1 MTRAEGRCFTA
12 LAAVRES
19 GSGSGARLRHMVMRF
34 RASAAGRASQQP
46 HHSARSGRHPARK
59 VLPPSSGKNEERKNL
74 VGKTCRKARRSA
86 ERSQTPESHLDE
98 KVRSA
103 ETIEREQRVFESM
116 LRKTKVNLRYAM
128 MRRSKKF
135 YSMSRQCEQ
144 LRRCSSSQLR

>member
-1 MTRAEGRCFTA
+1 MPENK
-12 LAAVRES
+12 
-19 GSGSGARLRHMVMRF
+19 LRR
-34 RASAAGRASQQP
+34 QNP
-46 HHSARSGRHPARK
+46 
-59 VLPPSSGKNEERKNL
+59 
-74 VGKTCRKARRSA
+74 KARRSA
-86 ERSQTPESHLDE
+86 ERSLTPESHLEE

-116 LRKTKVNLRYAM
+116 LHKTKVKLRYAM

>member
-1 MTRAEGRCFTA
+1 VRPEGLLSSLTTARAPGATLHEKFCLPARVKTKNEKASSAKPAGKRAEA
-12 LAAVRES
+12 LSVA
-19 GSGSGARLRHMVMRF
+19 
-34 RASAAGRASQQP
+34 
-46 HHSARSGRHPARK
+46 
-59 VLPPSSGKNEERKNL
+59 
-74 VGKTCRKARRSA
+74 
-86 ERSQTPESHLDE
+86 QTPESHLDE

-103 ETIEREQRVFESM
+103 ETIEREQRVFENM

>member
-1 MTRAEGRCFTA
+1 
-12 LAAVRES
+12 
-19 GSGSGARLRHMVMRF
+19 MVMRF

-74 VGKTCRKARRSA
+74 IGKTCRKARRSA

-116 LRKTKVNLRYAM
+116 LRKTKVNLLYAM
-128 MRRSKKF
+128 MRRSRKF
-135 YSMSRQCEQ
+135 YSMSANVSNCVVAHRVNSAE
-144 LRRCSSSQLR
+144 RRLARAQYPSTGHYVFIADRVYDFGS